1 MKLKCVLLS
10 LVLLVF
16 MLTSCTTNNTQEITI
31 ATSIYPIYDVT
42 KAIVEDKLPVY
53 MTVSIGIDAHSY
65 DPSVDNIIKVK
76 KANLFIYV
84 SDELE
89 SWANGLKAEDE
100 NHFVLNLAK
109 NANIELLSH
118 DEDEEEEES
127 HEHHHH
133 HEYDPHI
140 WTSPKNLIYM
150 VEDIYQAVIK
160 IDPSNQ
166 EFYLNNKNKYLNE
179 LNTIINEYNEFSETV
194 NDTVFYF
201 GSPFSFAYLFR
212 DFNLKYYTIFDT
224 CETEIEPSI
233 DKIISLKKI
242 IIENNVKYLYVKE
255 LSSTKIGEAI
265 VSGTD
270 ASLVLLHSGHNLSS
284 IDFKNGLT
292 LLEIFRQNL
301 ENLKKGVE

>member
-1 MKLKCVLLS
+1 MKIKFFLLS
-10 LVLLVF
+10 LLFCLIG
-16 MLTSCTTNNTQEITI
+16 LTSCTTNNTQEITI

-53 MTVSIGIDAHSY
+53 MTVPTGIDTHSY

-89 SWANGLKAEDE
+89 SWANGLKSEDE